1 MRGGFISAISS
12 FGFSGHDVGGAV
24 LHTVADFFVDG
35 PLSDRRSPPIYWPY
49 RRDAPAL
56 LPFASL
62 LIMLFAVVASLV
74 STRGLLLAQPW
85 PLIFRDLMLLGW
97 SVLLTQL
104 DVARGWLPLR
114 FTGGFILGGLLF
126 TLLPYASS
134 SALQAL
140 VEGGV
145 IFGVLSLFR
154 CWANRH
160 GLERFGLGDVYLLM
174 GLSVWLTLPVT
185 VSLTL
190 FALGIILLQAGLAWL
205 GLAPQP
211 REIPFAL
218 IFAAVLPWLC

>member
-1 MRGGFISAISS
+1 MTSVGLFCILLPIFLLMGHYLIAEAHQFIGRIE
-12 FGFSGHDVGGAV
+12 G
-24 LHTVADFFVDG
+24 T
-35 PLSDRRSPPIYWPY
+35 P
-49 RRDAPAL
+49 PAL

-211 REIPFAL
+211 REIPFAPYL
-218 IFAAVLPWLC
+218 CGSLTVAMLTQQLPL